1 MNHTVPT
8 MPVANLRCD
17 AKMNQVRVAYVY
29 IYIYVCMI
37 MVRLYAYLIMST
49 VNPAN

>member
-29 IYIYVCMI
+29 IYMYV
-37 MVRLYAYLIMST
+37 
-49 VNPAN
+49 